1 MVRIH
6 AFAGTVVLSV
16 LLAACSG
23 GGSEASKPAETAQ
36 APAAAPAA
44 VPVAAAPA
52 AAPVAPAAA
61 PAAPAGPP
69 AATDIATL
77 DGTTL
82 ASFTGNPAAGKGVF
96 AQCRTCH
103 VTDPGVNK
111 TGPSLAG
118 IVGRHSGT
126 IAGFAYSAGNAN
138 SGITWTKEKLFQ
150 YLEKPQ
156 RVVPGTKMIFTGL
169 SDPQKRADVIAY
181 LENPS

>member
-1 MVRIH
+1 MTRLHV
-6 AFAGTVVLSV
+6 FAGAIAMSA
-16 LLAACSG
+16 LAAGCSG

-44 VPVAAAPA
+44 APVAVAPAPAAAPA
-52 AAPVAPAAA
+52 AAPAVA
-61 PAAPAGPP
+61 AGPP
-69 AATDIATL
+69 AVTDVATM

-82 ASFTGNPAAGKGVF
+82 ASFTANAAAGKAVF

-118 IVGRHSGT
+118 LVGRKSGSV
-126 IAGFAYSAGNAN
+126 AGFAYSASNAN